1 MCMND
6 RSLDSSGLRE
16 VLTLRV
22 MGVLTHLLL
31 RQGSSPTGKNQPK
44 DGIRGSLR
52 WPYPT
57 FIEREFGNLW
67 GYLWL
72 SQWLRVHLA
81 LGKQNLELLDD
92 LPHEGHSGASSIFQD
107 ILVNRKFTYC
117 LSLTLS
123 QVYKS
128 EVFLHGFNTVF
139 PKYNRYANPWKVVFC
154 STRKFIS
161 GYLLAWKIVLLATI
175 LESIAHSYSS
185 LHWWLPNIV
194 FQFKYECIPFKCC
207 LQVD

>member
-1 MCMND
+1 MND
-6 RSLDSSGLRE
+6 RSLNSSGVRE

-22 MGVLTHLLL
+22 TGVLTHLLL
-31 RQGSSPTGKNQPK
+31 PPGSSPTDKHQLK

-72 SQWLRVHLA
+72 SQWRGVQLA
-81 LGKQNLELLDD
+81 LGKRNLDSLDD
-92 LPHEGHSGASSIFQD
+92 PPHEGHSGASSIFQD

-123 QVYKS
+123 LVYTN
-128 EVFLHGFNTVF
+128 EVFLHGFNIQFFRNTTTMQIHERQYSVLRE
-139 PKYNRYANPWKVVFC
+139 NLSVVIC
-154 STRKFIS
+154 
-161 GYLLAWKIVLLATI
+161 
-175 LESIAHSYSS
+175 
-185 LHWWLPNIV
+185 WLGKSCYWPQYWN
-194 FQFKYECIPFKCC
+194 Q
-207 LQVD
+207 Q

>member
-128 EVFLHGFNTVF
+128 EVFLHGFNRQFFQNTTAMQIHERWYSVLQE
-139 PKYNRYANPWKVVFC
+139 NLSVVIC
-154 STRKFIS
+154 
-161 GYLLAWKIVLLATI
+161 W
-175 LESIAHSYSS
+175 LEKSCY
-185 LHWWLPNIV
+185 WPQYWN
-194 FQFKYECIPFKCC
+194 Q
-207 LQVD
+207 

>member
-6 RSLDSSGLRE
+6 NRSWDSSGLRE

-22 MGVLTHLLL
+22 TGVLTHLLL
-31 RQGSSPTGKNQPK
+31 HQGSSPTGKHQPK

-57 FIEREFGNLW
+57 FIEREFGL

-81 LGKQNLELLDD
+81 LSKQNLELLDD

-107 ILVNRKFTYC
+107 ILVNRKFTYF
-117 LSLTLS
+117 LSITLS
-123 QVYKS
+123 QIYIN
-128 EVFLHGFNTVF
+128 EVFLHGFNRQFFQNTTTMQIHER
-139 PKYNRYANPWKVVFC
+139 RYSVLWENLSVVIC
-154 STRKFIS
+154 
-161 GYLLAWKIVLLATI
+161 
-175 LESIAHSYSS
+175 
-185 LHWWLPNIV
+185 WLGKSCYWP
-194 FQFKYECIPFKCC
+194 QY
-207 LQVD
+207 